1 MLGKLIVFV
10 EEESAEAALQS
21 ILPKLLPESELQ
33 IIRFQG
39 KQNMLRNL
47 QARLRGFKSWLPEDY
62 LLLVLVDRD
71 SDDCRKLK
79 ARLES
84 IARQAG
90 LVSKSAAPSGSRFQI
105 VNRIA
110 IEELESW
117 FFGDWEAVGRAYPKV
132 PTTIPSQ
139 ARYRDPDAI
148 HDGTWEALERVL
160 QNKGYYE
167 SGLRK
172 IELARRVAP
181 HMEPTK
187 NNSRSFQVFRDAIVA
202 AAALF

>member
-1 MLGKLIVFV
+1 MIVFV

-39 KQNMLRNL
+39 KQNMLRHL
-47 QARLRGFKSWLPEDY
+47 PARLRGLQSWLPDNH
-62 LLLVLVDRD
+62 LLLVLIDRD
-71 SDDCRKLK
+71 SDDCRQLK
-79 ARLES
+79 AGLER
-84 IARQAG
+84 IAIQAG
-90 LVSKSAAPSGSRFQI
+90 LVSKSAARSGSRFQI

-117 FFGDWEAVGRAYPKV
+117 FFGDWKAVRRAYPKAPV
-132 PTTIPSQ
+132 TIPSQ

-148 HDGTWEALERVL
+148 SGGTWEALERIL
-160 QNKGYYE
+160 QNKGYCK

-172 IELARRVAP
+172 IELARSVAP
-181 HMEPTK
+181 HMEPSR

-202 AAALF
+202 AAAP